1 MTTPT
6 TIMPSPW
13 LSSYRDFKPRLE
25 AGVLRLALPSC
36 DWRIDQ
42 VEDMD
47 RLLDHLAT
55 PCEIRVLVL
64 ELNAPSKPEPQ
75 APDWGAALQSDPVR
89 VHRALQCL
97 HRWRTLQLKVLPLAL
112 LAVVQGRCSDAA
124 LALIEGSDVALATP
138 ESVFTIDDSWVDLLS
153 QVEPPW
159 SGCAVPHHTSPLY
172 PLRPQSLNAWQ
183 AQAQAWIT
191 FALPM
196 NELQLRGQALIDSWM
211 DKDPMAL
218 QFTKE
223 TLAHAGSMSWDASV
237 SYTAAKFAEI
247 KALQTA
253 AGGSTRASAIA
264 GFLAGQSKPGLKG

>member
-1 MTTPT
+1 MMTPT
-6 TIMPSPW
+6 SMMSSPW

-36 DWRIDQ
+36 DWRIEQ
-42 VEDMD
+42 VEDLD

-75 APDWGAALQSDPVR
+75 AHNWTAALQSDPVR

-138 ESVFTIDDSWVDLLS
+138 ESVFTIDDGWVDLLS
-153 QVEPPW
+153 RVEPPW
-159 SGCAVPHHTSPLY
+159 SGWAVPPHASPLH
-172 PLRPQSLNAWQ
+172 PLRQQSLNAWQ

-196 NELQLRGQALIDSWM
+196 DELLLRGQALIDSWM
-211 DKDPMAL
+211 DKDPLAL

-237 SYTAAKFAEI
+237 NYTAAKFAEI
-247 KALQTA
+247 KALQA
-253 AGGSTRASAIA
+253 ATGGSTRANAIA